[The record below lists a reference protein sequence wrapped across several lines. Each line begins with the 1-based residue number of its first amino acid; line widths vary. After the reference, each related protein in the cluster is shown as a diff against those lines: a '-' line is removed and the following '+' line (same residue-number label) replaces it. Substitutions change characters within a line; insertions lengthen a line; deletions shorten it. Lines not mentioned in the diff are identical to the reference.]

1 MESDPG
7 SQGLLPLAPSFL
19 LACDISHK
27 TIELGSQEHQRH
39 DDIMGIGGGCSGG
52 SGPGAKRQNS
62 RRNFLGIF
70 SEVKAQP
77 INGAIIAK
85 PLLNNQLQ
93 TILFSDQEIT
103 HSRQIC

>member
-1 MESDPG
+1 MTPWGLGVVAVAALDP
-7 SQGLLPLAPSFL
+7 
-19 LACDISHK
+19 
-27 TIELGSQEHQRH
+27 
-39 DDIMGIGGGCSGG
+39 
-52 SGPGAKRQNS
+52 GPGAKRQNS

>member
-1 MESDPG
+1 MENCEG
-7 SQGLLPLAPSFL
+7 SRGLLSLAPSFL
-19 LACDISHK
+19 LGDEIILK

-39 DDIMGIGGGCSGG
+39 DDTMGIGGGCSGG
-52 SGPGAKRQNS
+52 TGPGAKRQNN